1 LSLGRQAGR
10 QAGSKEAWG
19 LLWKV
24 CMCVC
29 RLVGIYLSAE
39 VNHEEGRKEED
50 NGGLFRK
57 SFVLL
62 LRGG

>member
-1 LSLGRQAGR
+1 
-10 QAGSKEAWG
+10 
-19 LLWKV
+19 
-24 CMCVC
+24 MCVC